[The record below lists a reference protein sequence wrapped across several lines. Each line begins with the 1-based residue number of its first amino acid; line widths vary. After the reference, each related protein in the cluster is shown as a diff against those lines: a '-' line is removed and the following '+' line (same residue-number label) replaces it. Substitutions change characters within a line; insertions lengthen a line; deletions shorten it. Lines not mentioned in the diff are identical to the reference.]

1 MWDEGIEM
9 AKTAYALD
17 EALENGDTGRIIE
30 LSELLSHQVKSEV
43 SSRAEAEGWYEEYDR
58 ATSAEHWNVETMV
71 DPYGPAAFPMKVVP
85 AEETRERVT
94 EGDSQKVSFDR
105 DLIEKGLEQ
114 GLITTSVG
122 DSALWVTID
131 GYEFTAQEQGEFYV
145 DKTDDDVSRDDIIN
159 SILDTL
165 DLIER
170 EPSDRASVRLAECVA
185 YLNEHVDIVTDNER
199 VSTVPTVSYDSPF
212 LGERFTLALYLDRYQ
227 SNDNL
232 ALAAIDISEGSEDF
246 GEQWGALTVNLP
258 NDPVASNWCAQE
270 GSIIIDINNDSK
282 ELVAALVDSGT
293 IELTGESVRS
303 GFCDYP
309 LATITPEAMRN
320 LRDFRATTDSILAER
335 QEAKSQQVFD
345 QDRGDS
351 DVSLKVEASAM
362 RESANQLGG
371 GDGPSNPA
379 YDRQR

>member
-17 EALENGDTGRIIE
+17 EALESGDTGRIIE
-30 LSELLSHQVKSEV
+30 LSALLSHQVKSEV

-58 ATSAEHWNVETMV
+58 ATSAEHWNVETTV

-114 GLITTSVG
+114 GVITTSVG
-122 DSALWVTID
+122 DSALWVTIN
-131 GYEFTAQEQGEFYV
+131 GHEFVAQEQGEFYV
-145 DKTDDDVSRDDIIN
+145 DKTDADVSQNDIVN

-170 EPSDRASVRLAECVA
+170 EPNEGFSDMLRSCVA
-185 YLNEHVDIVTDNER
+185 YLHENVDLDTK
-199 VSTVPTVSYDSPF
+199 TVPTVSYDSPF

-270 GSIIIDINNDSK
+270 GNIIIDINNDSK

-335 QEAKSQQVFD
+335 QEAESQQVFD

-371 GDGPSNPA
+371 GDVPSDPA